1 MQFTAAFEGILAAA
15 KGSSGEKRLA
25 AGFIPKFFNSFPDLS
40 DQSMDALFD
49 LVEDEDPLV
58 SVQLFVL
65 FGMVLVG
72 VW

>member
-1 MQFTAAFEGILAAA
+1 MDVVFLLSPCLFYSLQFTAAFEGILAAA

-25 AGFIPKFFNSFPDLS
+25 AQFIPKFFNCFPDLS

-58 SVQLFVL
+58 SL
-65 FGMVLVG
+65 
-72 VW
+72 